1 MSEQPLKAPPPPPFF
16 GPYQTT
22 GTTLGKGGMGVVY
35 EATHVHTG
43 EVVAI
48 KTLHG
53 GAASSQ
59 DLDAIRHEIRALRR
73 LRHPGIV
80 PVVDHGDQD
89 GVPWMAMQCLRGR
102 TLHDHLRALWTNTG
116 ASPVLVHLLTLI
128 RRLCAPLAY
137 LHGEGLV
144 HRDLK
149 PRNVF
154 LQDDDRPV
162 LVDLGIATRFGGAAG
177 REELDIGT
185 WAGTLAYM
193 APEQLQGEL
202 VDARADLYAL
212 GCILHECV
220 TGKPPFVA
228 PMSVVRAQHLDHP
241 PSPPSLHNPAIP
253 RELDTLILRLLAKVP
268 EDRLGYAV
276 DVGAALVA
284 LGAKAEPEAPLQPYL
299 YRPPFEGRKE
309 AKAALEK
316 AVYSVAHERRGGLWL
331 VRGESGMGKTRL
343 VMELGPTINR
353 LRNDPSLTMNVLTAT
368 CPSPGAGAA
377 PLSPL
382 RPWLRTAA
390 DLVRHSREEADHVFG
405 PRGRILSR
413 YEPTLL
419 QLPGQDEQPEPPPL
433 APEKARAR
441 VVRSMLEVLRALAA
455 QGPVL
460 FVLDD
465 VQWADDLTLDVLEA
479 FANADLAQYGTLL
492 VATYRSE
499 EESPAIC
506 ELAKHRHVS
515 TLALERLDAGSVVK
529 IVAGM
534 LAQREPPRAVLDA
547 LVHQANGNPFFISQY
562 LHAALERGILRRDP
576 DGRFCFDAHRAGA
589 AIASLPLPETVEELI
604 RARLDRL
611 DAEGQ
616 ALAQWAAVLGEDLD
630 EALLLEGAKDKAA
643 ATAAFDTLLA
653 RRILEVTQAGRLR
666 FFHDKLRE
674 IAYARID
681 LQARAAW
688 HGRAGE
694 ALAARF
700 GRAKEKAAT
709 LGHHF
714 DRAGIY
720 EKATQ
725 YFARAAVCAPDVNS
739 AIPLYEAALAT
750 LRKTASTEARRAE
763 MARLHERRG
772 DALTLLAKYED
783 ARAAYTAALEANPE
797 ARPVD
802 RARRLR
808 KRGTAWQLNVAFPE
822 GLAQYDE
829 AEAALGEGPRL
840 KAWWNE
846 WLRIQLERIS
856 IHYQLANVQETSRL
870 RAAIDPVMEAWGT
883 AKVRVHYFAA
893 LTQHNLR
900 LERYACSAET
910 SRYAR
915 KGVAAARRAGD
926 THELLGARF
935 NLALIHWMGGRHEKA
950 ERELVDTLFEAK
962 NNHVRDLQTRCSI
975 YLATVMRA
983 QGRVEQTEKRAQE
996 SLLLSQEENAQA
1008 YVGVAQGN
1016 LAWVALQRGNGAEA
1030 ERLAQEAITRWMPR
1044 NTFPFQWVARMP
1056 LCAALFERGDLAGA
1070 IEQVNA
1076 VLAPNMQQRLPQRL
1090 ALALAQAVDSFAT
1103 GQTAQARRELRKALR
1118 LAEQRGYV

>member
-1 MSEQPLKAPPPPPFF
+1 MSEPSLKAPPPPPFF

-35 EATHVHTG
+35 EAAHVHTG
-43 EVVAI
+43 ELVAI

-53 GAASSQ
+53 QAASSQ

-89 GVPWMAMQCLRGR
+89 GVPWMAMQRLRGR
-102 TLHDHLRALWTNTG
+102 TLHDHLHALWTTTG
-116 ASPVLVHLLTLI
+116 VSPALVHLLTLV

-149 PRNVF
+149 PGNVF

-185 WAGTLAYM
+185 WAGTFAYM
-193 APEQLQGEL
+193 APEQLRGEL

-220 TGKPPFVA
+220 TGKPPFVG
-228 PMSVVRAQHLDHP
+228 PTSVVCAQHLYLP
-241 PSPPSLHNPAIP
+241 PSPPSHQNSDLPQ
-253 RELDTLILRLLAKVP
+253 ELDTLILRLLAKAP

-284 LGAKAEPEAPLQPYL
+284 LGAKAEPEPPSQPYL
-299 YRPPFEGRKE
+299 YRPPFEGHKE

-316 AVYSVAHERRGGLWL
+316 AVYGVAHERRGGFWL

-343 VMELGPTINR
+343 VMELGPMVNR
-353 LRNDPSLTMNVLTAT
+353 LRNDPALTMNVLTAT
-368 CPSPGAGAA
+368 CPSPGADAA

-382 RPWLRTAA
+382 RPWLRAAA
-390 DLVRHSREEADHVFG
+390 DLVRHSREGADHVFG
-405 PRGRILSR
+405 PRGRILAR
-413 YEPTLL
+413 YEPALL
-419 QLPGQDEQPEPPPL
+419 DMPGQDEQPEPPAL
-433 APEKARAR
+433 APKEARAR
-441 VVRSMLEVLRALAA
+441 VVHSMLEVLRALAA

-465 VQWADDLTLDVLEA
+465 LQWADDLTLDVLKA
-479 FANADLAQYGTLL
+479 FANADLGQHGILL

-499 EESPAIC
+499 EESPAIRA
-506 ELAKHRHVS
+506 LANLTHVS
-515 TLALERLDAGSVVK
+515 TLALERLDTGSVVQ

-547 LVHQANGNPFFISQY
+547 LVHQANGNPFFVSQY
-562 LHAALERGILRRDP
+562 LHAALERGILRRDL

-604 RARLDRL
+604 TARLDRL
-611 DAEGQ
+611 NAEGQ

-630 EALLLEGAKDKAA
+630 EALLLDGAKDKAA
-643 ATAAFDTLLA
+643 ATAAFDMLLA
-653 RRILEVTQAGRLR
+653 RRILEVTETSRLR
-666 FFHDKLRE
+666 FSHDKLRE

-688 HGRAGE
+688 HLRAGE

-714 DRAGIY
+714 DRAGMY
-720 EKATQ
+720 EKATK

-739 AIPLYEAALAT
+739 ALPLYEAALAT
-750 LRKTASTEARRAE
+750 LRETASTEARRAE

-772 DALTLLAKYED
+772 DALTLLGEYED
-783 ARAAYTAALEANPE
+783 ARAAYTAALEANQE

-802 RARRLR
+802 RTRRLR
-808 KRGTAWQLNVAFPE
+808 KRGTAWQRSNAFAKA
-822 GLAQYDE
+822 LVQYDE
-829 AEAALGEGPRL
+829 AEAALGEGPRS

-846 WLRIQLERIS
+846 WLRIRLEQIS
-856 IHYQLANVQETSRL
+856 THYRLANVQETARL
-870 RAAIDPVMEAWGT
+870 LAEIEPVMEVWET

-910 SRYAR
+910 SHYAR
-915 KGVAAARRAGD
+915 KCVAVARRAGNAN
-926 THELLGARF
+926 ELLDARF
-935 NLALIHWMGGRHEKA
+935 NLALIHWMGGRHAKA
-950 ERELVDTLFEAK
+950 ERELIDTLSEAK
-962 NNHVRDLQTRCSI
+962 NNYVRDLLTRCSI
-975 YLATVMRA
+975 YLATVTRA

-996 SLLLSQEENAQA
+996 SLLLSQEESAQT
-1008 YVGVAQGN
+1008 YVGFAQGN
-1016 LAWVALQRGNGAEA
+1016 LAWVALQRDNGAEA
-1030 ERLAQEAITRWMPR
+1030 ERLAQEALARWGSPSA
-1044 NTFPFQWVARMP
+1044 FPFQWVARMP
-1056 LCAALFERGDLAGA
+1056 LCAVLFERGDLVGA

-1076 VLAPNMQQRLPQRL
+1076 VLAPNTQQRLPQRL

-1118 LAEQRGYV
+1118 LAMQRGYV